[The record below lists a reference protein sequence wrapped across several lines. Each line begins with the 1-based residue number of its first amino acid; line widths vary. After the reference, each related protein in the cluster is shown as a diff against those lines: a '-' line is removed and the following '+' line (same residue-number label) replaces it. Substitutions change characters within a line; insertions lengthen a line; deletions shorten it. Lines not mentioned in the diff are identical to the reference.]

1 MSTNALVSEAEGA
14 ADLAA
19 VRELMLAYARS
30 LDFDTCF
37 EDFDVELDGLPGA
50 YAPPAGGLWLARR
63 DGRAVGVVAL
73 RLLTMP
79 GACEMK
85 RLYVD
90 PDARGLGLGR
100 RLAGACI
107 AGARERGCRRL
118 LLDTLPSMAAARR
131 LYAGFGFVPTAPYN
145 DSPYPGV
152 RHFALD
158 LAGEGASGG

>member
-1 MSTNALVSEAEGA
+1 MSTDVLVSPAEGA

-19 VRELMLAYARS
+19 VRALMLAYARS

-37 EDFDVELDGLPGA
+37 EDFDAELDDLPGD

-63 DGRAVGVVAL
+63 DGQAVGVVAL
-73 RLLTMP
+73 RPLAMA

-100 RLAGACI
+100 RLAEACI

-118 LLDTLPSMAAARR
+118 LLDTLPSMGAARR

-145 DSPYPGV
+145 DSPYTGV
-152 RHFALD
+152 RHFVLD
-158 LAGEGASGG
+158 LADAGASGG